1 MGIFRKLTIRH
12 WSWIHFK
19 VAMFVWAAILLGY
32 TPTAVAGALGAV
44 VLTISIVTML
54 GSVTSIVGIIM
65 SAQYGTKAGVI
76 GISVELAGL
85 YFMGSGPLA
94 YFITQLWL
102 ALTLPQ
108 GSQRYALVVFA
119 YAMCVALTCRIL
131 IVAPRRNREAH
142 DPTKGV

>member
-1 MGIFRKLTIRH
+1 MDVFRRLTLRH

-19 VAMFVWAAILLGY
+19 VAMLVWAAILLTY

-44 VLTISIVTML
+44 VILISVVTIL
-54 GSVTSIVGIIM
+54 GSLTSMVGIVM
-65 SAQYGTKAGVI
+65 SAQHGTKVGVI

-85 YFMGSGPLA
+85 YFMGAGPLA
-94 YFITQLWL
+94 YLITQLWL
-102 ALTLPQ
+102 AVTLPG

-131 IVAPRRNREAH
+131 IVAPRRNMEAH